1 MVIGLDLSLALLS
14 LSQHHQRH
22 SFMSRLLFT
31 CVPSEMYTTKTLD
44 VLIQAMVTD
53 LEDLYHN
60 GIEAACPESPYV

>member
-1 MVIGLDLSLALLS
+1 
-14 LSQHHQRH
+14 
-22 SFMSRLLFT
+22 MSRLLFT